1 MRFADITLVALG
13 GALGAGA
20 RFVLGGWL
28 TDRWGV
34 GFPWHTFA
42 INVGGAFLLGLL
54 MSLSLERG
62 AVSPSWRLFLGTGL
76 LGGFTTFST
85 LSYESLA
92 LMAEGSTMRG
102 FANMFGSGAAG
113 LVAAWLGFVA
123 GRIL

>member
-1 MRFADITLVALG
+1 MRLADITLVALG
-13 GALGAGA
+13 GALGASA
-20 RFVLGGWL
+20 RFVVGGWL
-28 TDRWGV
+28 TDRWGA

-62 AVSPSWRLFLGTGL
+62 AVGPSWRLFLGTGI

-92 LMAEGSTMRG
+92 LMAEGSMARG
-102 FANMFGSGAAG
+102 LANMFGSGAAG

-123 GRIL
+123 GRIV

>member
-13 GALGAGA
+13 GALGVGA
-20 RFVLGGWL
+20 RFVVGGWL

-42 INVGGAFLLGLL
+42 INVGGAFFLGLL

-62 AVSPSWRLFLGTGL
+62 AVSPSWRLFLGTGI

-92 LMAEGSTMRG
+92 LMAEGSMARG

-113 LVAAWLGFVA
+113 LAAAWLGFVT
-123 GRIL
+123 GRVL